1 MKIFEIGKV
10 KLPILYI
17 AITLLISSL
26 YYRYFDRDLGLA
38 ITLVS
43 LLFLW
48 VFLKEG
54 KEFLVFIL
62 FVFIIGVLIN
72 NNFYNLNINEYETIR
87 VERNYSYGGI
97 GKVDGRKIILKGDLK
112 GCKEGDLILA
122 RGSFK
127 RDIDKEK
134 GIIGEF
140 KIKEFKIYNKS
151 IFTKLAKLKEKFKE
165 KLTDNIGIRK
175 ASLVTSI
182 VFGRDSTLDKEDE
195 EYMNRFGVIHA
206 LSVSGLHI
214 GIIFLIFKKLINEKA
229 SLVMTFIYVIM
240 TGIAFSSLRAFI
252 MLLFSNLG
260 FILKR
265 KYNPIGGIAI
275 SAIIIFIMAPY
286 CIFNIGFLLS
296 FSATIGILLYSKKIR
311 RKLYKIPEFLGDTI
325 SISLAAQIFTLP
337 LLIIFFNEFSIGFIV
352 GNIIL
357 IPIINLILII
367 GVICIGMIGIQEIF
381 DFLSFILNI
390 IINILDDTTDIFIN
404 FVPETL
410 NITVEYAYFYISLL
424 ITYYLYKRGV
434 KKIIVLPI
442 AYMVFISINLY
453 SLNPK
458 ITYRKEGG
466 LVISYKGDRIIVSD
480 KKANMDDL
488 KSKTASSK
496 GYKDFK
502 KINISDSYYLEKE
515 GKDYILSVSGSS
527 YYLNVSG
534 GNKKEVKYDIINFK
548 ENEASEIIILGDDI
562 LVK

>member
-1 MKIFEIGKV
+1 MRLFEIGKV

-17 AITLLISSL
+17 AIALLMSSL
-26 YYRYFDRDLGLA
+26 YYRYFDRDLWLA
-38 ITLVS
+38 IILVS

-48 VFLKEG
+48 IFLKEG
-54 KEFLVFIL
+54 KEFLVFIS

-72 NNFYNLNINEYETIR
+72 NNFYNLNINEYEEIR

-97 GKVDGRKIILKGDLK
+97 GKVDGRKIILKGNLK
-112 GCKEGDLILA
+112 GCREGDLILA

-134 GIIGEF
+134 GIIGEY
-140 KIKEFKIYNKS
+140 KIKELKVDNNS
-151 IFTKLAKLKEKFKE
+151 IFTRLAKLKETFKK

-182 VFGRDSTLDKEDE
+182 VFGRDSELDKEDE
-195 EYMNRFGVIHA
+195 EYMKRFGVIHA

-214 GIIFLIFKKLINEKA
+214 GIIFLIFKKLLNEKI
-229 SLVMTFIYVIM
+229 SLITTFIYVIM

-367 GVICIGMIGIQEIF
+367 GVICIAMIGIQEIF

-390 IINILDDTTDIFIN
+390 IINILDDTIDIFIN
-404 FVPETL
+404 FIPETL

-442 AYMVFISINLY
+442 AYIVVISINLY

-466 LVISYKGDRIIVSD
+466 LVIAYKGDRIVVFD

-515 GKDYILSVSGSS
+515 GKDYILSVSGSN

-548 ENEASEIIILGDDI
+548 DNEASEIIILGDDI

>member
-1 MKIFEIGKV
+1 MRIFEIGKV

-17 AITLLISSL
+17 AIALLISSL
-26 YYRYFDRDLGLA
+26 YYRYFDRDLWLA

-48 VFLKEG
+48 IFLKEG
-54 KEFLVFIL
+54 KEFLIFIL
-62 FVFIIGVLIN
+62 CIFIIGVLIN
-72 NNFYNLNINEYETIR
+72 NNFYNLNVNGYEKLR
-87 VERNYSYGGI
+87 VERKYSYGGI
-97 GKVDGRKIILKGDLK
+97 GKINGRKIILKGNLK
-112 GCKEGDLILA
+112 DCREGDLILA
-122 RGSFK
+122 TGSFK

-134 GIIGEF
+134 GIIGEYN
-140 KIKEFKIYNKS
+140 IKEFKVNNDS
-151 IFTKLAKLKEKFKE
+151 IFTKLSKIKEKFKK
-165 KLTDNIGIRK
+165 KLTDNIGVRK

-182 VFGRDSTLDKEDE
+182 VFGRDSSLDKEDE

-214 GIIFLIFKKLINEKA
+214 GIIFLIFKKFLNEKM
-229 SLVMTFIYVIM
+229 SLIITFIYVIM
-240 TGIAFSSLRAFI
+240 TGMAFSSFRAFI

-275 SAIIIFIMAPY
+275 SAITIFIMSPY
-286 CIFNIGFLLS
+286 CIFSIGFLLS
-296 FSATIGILLYSKKIR
+296 FSATIGILLYSKSIK

-325 SISLAAQIFTLP
+325 SISLAAQIFTFP

-357 IPIINLILII
+357 IPIINLILIT
-367 GVICIGMIGIQEIF
+367 GVICIGMIGIHEIF
-381 DFLSFILNI
+381 DFFSFILDI
-390 IINILDDTTDIFIN
+390 IINSLDDITNLFLN

-410 NITVEYAYFYISLL
+410 NITTEYACFYISLL
-424 ITYYLYKRGV
+424 ITYYLYKRGI

-442 AYMVFISINLY
+442 AYIVLISINLY
-453 SLNPK
+453 SFNPK
-458 ITYRKEGG
+458 ISYRKEGG
-466 LVISYKGDRIIVSD
+466 LLISYKGDRIVVSD
-480 KKANMDDL
+480 KKANMNDL

-496 GYKDFK
+496 GYRDFK
-502 KINISDSYYLEKE
+502 KINISDSNYLEKE
-515 GKDYILSVSGSS
+515 GKDYILNVRGTS
-527 YYLNVSG
+527 YYLNVSS

-548 ENEASEIIILGDDI
+548 ENEASEIVILGDYI

>member
-1 MKIFEIGKV
+1 MRVFEIGKV

-17 AITLLISSL
+17 AIALLMSSL

-38 ITLVS
+38 IVLVS

-54 KEFLVFIL
+54 KEFLIFIL
-62 FVFIIGVLIN
+62 LVFVIGILIN
-72 NNFYNLNINEYETIR
+72 NNFYNLDINEYEKIR
-87 VERNYSYGGI
+87 IERNYSYGGI
-97 GKVDGRKIILKGDLK
+97 GKIDGRKIILKGNLK
-112 GCKEGDLILA
+112 GCREGDLILA

-140 KIKEFKIYNKS
+140 KIKEFKIDNKS
-151 IFTKLAKLKEKFKE
+151 IFTKLAKLKGKFKE

-214 GIIFLIFKKLINEKA
+214 GMIFLIFKKLINEKV

-296 FSATIGILLYSKKIR
+296 FSATIGILLYNKKIR

-381 DFLSFILNI
+381 DFFSFILNT
-390 IINILDDTTDIFIN
+390 IINILDDIVDIFIN

-410 NITVEYAYFYISLL
+410 DITVEYAYFYISLL

-442 AYMVFISINLY
+442 AYIVFISINLY

-458 ITYRKEGG
+458 ITYIKEGG
-466 LVISYKGDRIIVSD
+466 LVISYKGDRVVVSD
-480 KKANMDDL
+480 KKANIDDL

-515 GKDYILSVSGSS
+515 GKDYILNVSGSN

-548 ENEASEIIILGDDI
+548 ENEANEIVILGDDI

>member
-72 NNFYNLNINEYETIR
+72 NNFYNFNINEYEKIR

-97 GKVDGRKIILKGDLK
+97 GKIDGRKIILKGNLK
-112 GCKEGDLILA
+112 GCREGDLILA

-134 GIIGEF
+134 GVIGEF
-140 KIKEFKIYNKS
+140 KIKEFKIDNKS

-311 RKLYKIPEFLGDTI
+311 RKLYKIPEFLGDTL

-381 DFLSFILNI
+381 DFLSFILNV

-442 AYMVFISINLY
+442 AYIVFISINLY
-453 SLNPK
+453 SLNPR

-466 LVISYKGDRIIVSD
+466 LVISYKGDRILVSD

-496 GYKDFK
+496 GYKEFK
-502 KINISDSYYLEKE
+502 KINISDSNYLEKE